1 MLLDFNITSFHP
13 LHLFFAPV
21 FYFALPWVW
30 AFLFSTL
37 PHYLLIHFHLLKN
50 IFSCCSGVH
59 NMHLWLITVHLP
71 TILCHVISSERNLQR
86 WISMST
92 IPFFVL
98 FLSCILLKI
107 CYKTLFLFLLQV
119 VNYFIFTLNFS
130 ISSDFYFFVLA
141 QIIILY
147 YTLSVWS
154 FFFLFL
160 YGYYSSGVQ
169 TMDYLS
175 FYLSEKFFT
184 SILGKTF
191 HW

>member
-1 MLLDFNITSFHP
+1 MLLDFNITGFYP
-13 LHLFFAPV
+13 LHVFFVPV

-30 AFLFSTL
+30 AFLFSIL
-37 PHYLLIHFHLLKN
+37 PHYLLISLLLLKN

-59 NMHLWLITVHLP
+59 NMHLWLIIVHLP
-71 TILCHVISSERNLQR
+71 ITLYHFISSERNIQR

-107 CYKTLFLFLLQV
+107 CYKTLFLFLLQI
-119 VNYFIFTLNFS
+119 VNYFIFILSFS

-154 FFFLFL
+154 FSFSFFFMVLT
-160 YGYYSSGVQ
+160 VQ
-169 TMDYLS
+169 VCRQW
-175 FYLSEKFFT
+175 
-184 SILGKTF
+184 II
-191 HW
+191 